1 MVVAST
7 KQDPMYITVFSI
19 VLLNYSIATVKQACA
34 LCASHLLYQFQN
46 FVAVCVDCFKC
57 WSPVQGVWVI
67 FTENIKA

>member
-7 KQDPMYITVFSI
+7 KQDPIYITVFSI
-19 VLLNYSIATVKQACA
+19 VLLNYSTATVKQACA

-46 FVAVCVDCFKC
+46 FVVVCADSCKP
-57 WSPVQGVWVI
+57 WSPMQGVWVI